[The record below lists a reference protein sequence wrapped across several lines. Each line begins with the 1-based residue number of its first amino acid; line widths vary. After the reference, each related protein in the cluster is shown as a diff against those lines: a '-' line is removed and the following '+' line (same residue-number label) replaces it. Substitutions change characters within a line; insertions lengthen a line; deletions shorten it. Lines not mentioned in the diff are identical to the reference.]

1 MAREATIPTGVATIL
16 DRLAPVPLRLKLGYG
31 LGSLVDGVGT
41 NAVNLFLLF
50 YLTVICGMTGAAAGI
65 ALSVGLVVDAVFDPA
80 LGAVSDGWRSRW
92 GRRLPFL
99 AAGVIPASLSFV
111 AIFTV
116 PRMLHGAALFPAVL
130 GLSILLRLSISTFNL
145 PYQALGAEIS
155 DGYVERSSIAAWR
168 WGLGM
173 TGLLICVAMGFGV
186 FFKAPQGLMH
196 ASAYSP
202 FAMASTVIMIVG
214 GAVSMIAIFGLRN
227 RAHATSS
234 TGLSLAHFGRDLG
247 EMFRNPSFRALFVS
261 AVFFFAGFTL
271 NQAVTFHAN
280 TFFWALTPNEIQLA
294 TLATFGGLILGA
306 PLMAPIVVKLE
317 KRTTVFIG
325 LFGLV
330 ATQVGPAGARLLGLL
345 PLQHGAL
352 TALLSADAFV
362 GGVMLST
369 AGIAFASMMADA
381 ADEHE
386 VLFHKRREG
395 LYFAGWAFAAKA
407 ATGLGTLFA
416 GVALQLIGFPADLA
430 AHGGVHAVIPPDV
443 IWRIGFVAGPCSAVF
458 SLTGAAL
465 VLGYRLDAKGHA
477 RVLETLAQR
486 RAAAPQATP
495 MDSPLFP

>member
-1 MAREATIPTGVATIL
+1 VAKDATTPAGSEAAN
-16 DRLAPVPLRLKLGYG
+16 DRLAPIPIRLKLGYG

-50 YLTVICGMTGAAAGI
+50 YLTAICGMGGAAAGV
-65 ALSVGLVVDAVFDPA
+65 ALSAGLIVDAVFDPA

-99 AAGVIPASLSFV
+99 AAGVIPAALSFV
-111 AIFTV
+111 AIFTI

-155 DGYVERSSIAAWR
+155 DSYGERSSIAAWR

-173 TGLLICVAMGFGV
+173 TGLLLCVALGFGV
-186 FFKAPQGLMH
+186 FFTAPQGLMH

-202 FAMASTVIMIVG
+202 FAIASTSIIIVG
-214 GAVSMIAIFGLRN
+214 GGVSMLAVHALRN
-227 RAHATSS
+227 RAHVAAAG
-234 TGLSLAHFGRDLG
+234 GLSFAHFGRDLKEVFG
-247 EMFRNPSFRALFVS
+247 NPSFRVLFAS
-261 AVFFFAGFTL
+261 ATFFFAGFAL

-294 TLATFGGLILGA
+294 TLATFAGLILGA
-306 PLMAPIVVKLE
+306 PLMAPLVVKLE

-325 LFGLV
+325 LFGLI
-330 ATQVGPAGARLLGLL
+330 ATQVGPPGARLLGLL
-345 PLQHGAL
+345 PLQHGSL
-352 TALLSADAFV
+352 TAVLSADAFV

-407 ATGLGTLFA
+407 AAGLGALFA

-430 AHGGVHAVIPPDV
+430 AHGGLHATIPPAV
-443 IWRIGFVAGPCSAVF
+443 IWRIGLVSGPVSGIF
-458 SLTGAAL
+458 SLTGAAF
-465 VLGYRLDAKGHA
+465 VLAYRLDAKGHA
-477 RVLETLAQR
+477 RVLQTLAER
-486 RAAAPQATP
+486 RAAARTIP